1 VSDFD
6 LAPYQAAGLY
16 DPADEA
22 AADRAELL
30 AFLVEIGCTIEE
42 MTAAHGRGR
51 LFALAGDRIIR
62 PERDRYT
69 LAEVAAQVGADE
81 DVVRRAWRA
90 FGLALRDP
98 GDRVASPDD
107 VEAVRTHVGLVAFF
121 GEDAA
126 LSLARVTASALS
138 RLGEALSSTVRTAS
152 TNLDL
157 DIHESGSE
165 ITTARAFAGAASAVP
180 AAGRMIDTIYRH
192 HIESARMLFEQAV
205 EAHPDRQI
213 AMGIGFVD
221 LCDFTALSGR
231 LDSAKL
237 AHLLT
242 RFEEIATEVATDC
255 GSRAVKF
262 IGDAVMFVAPNP
274 VTVVHTAVSLMN
286 HPEASTSGL
295 SARGGVAFGPVLAQ
309 DGDFFGPPVNLASR
323 LCSAA
328 KPETLLVADDLVER
342 IDGRWPLE
350 SVGAL
355 TLRGI
360 DAPVAA
366 SALRICMDE
375 TAEGAPAVGW

>member
-1 VSDFD
+1 VTQFD
-6 LAPYQAAGLY
+6 IAPYQAAGLY
-16 DPADEA
+16 DPADPDA
-22 AADRAELL
+22 AGRAELL
-30 AFLVEIGCTIEE
+30 AFLVEIGCTLDE
-42 MTAAHGRGR
+42 MTAAHARGR
-51 LFALAGDRIIR
+51 LFALGGDRIIR
-62 PERDRYT
+62 PDRDRFT

-98 GDRVASPDD
+98 DERVASPDD
-107 VEAVRTHVGLVAFF
+107 VDALRTHVGLVAFF
-121 GEDAA
+121 SEDAA
-126 LSLARVTASALS
+126 LSLARVTASAMA
-138 RLGEALSSTVRTAS
+138 RLGEALSSTVRTMS
-152 TNLDL
+152 TNLDM
-157 DIHESGSE
+157 HTTGSE

-192 HIESARMLFEQAV
+192 HIESARMLFEQAM
-205 EAHPDRQI
+205 EADPDRQI
-213 AMGIGFVD
+213 AMGVGFVD

-242 RFEEIATEVATDC
+242 RFEEIATEVAADC

-286 HPEASTSGL
+286 HPDASTSGL
-295 SARGGVAFGPVLAQ
+295 SARGGIAFGPVLAQ

-328 KPETLLVADDLVER
+328 KPETVLIADDLVER

-350 SVGAL
+350 SVGEL

-360 DAPVAA
+360 DRPVAA
-366 SALRICMDE
+366 SALKICMDE
-375 TAEGAPAVGW
+375 TADGAPAVGW

>member
-1 VSDFD
+1 VTEID

-16 DPADEA
+16 DPADSDA
-22 AADRAELL
+22 AGRAELL
-30 AFLVEIGCTIEE
+30 TFLVEIGCSIDE
-42 MTAAHGRGR
+42 MTAAHARGR
-51 LFALAGDRIIR
+51 LFALSGDRIIR
-62 PERDRYT
+62 PDRDRFT
-69 LAEVAAQVGADE
+69 LAEVAAQVGTDE

-90 FGLALRDP
+90 FGLAVREPDE
-98 GDRVASPDD
+98 RVASPDD
-107 VEAVRTHVGLVAFF
+107 VDALRTHVGLVAFF

-126 LSLARVTASALS
+126 LSLARVTASALA
-138 RLGEALSSTVRTAS
+138 RLGEALSTTVRTFS
-152 TNLDL
+152 TNLDVAVT
-157 DIHESGSE
+157 GSE
-165 ITTARAFAGAASAVP
+165 VTTARAFAGAASAVP

-205 EAHPDRQI
+205 EADPDRQI
-213 AMGIGFVD
+213 TMGVGFVD

-237 AHLLT
+237 SHLLT
-242 RFEEIATEVATDC
+242 RFEEIATEVAIDC

-274 VTVVHTAVSLMN
+274 VTVVHTAVSLMT
-286 HPEASTSGL
+286 HPEACSSGL
-295 SARGGVAFGPVLAQ
+295 SARGGIAFGPVLAQ
-309 DGDFFGPPVNLASR
+309 DGDYFGPPVNLASR

-328 KPETLLVADDLVER
+328 KPETLLVTSDLVER

-360 DAPVAA
+360 EAPV
-366 SALRICMDE
+366 SAFALSVVIDD
-375 TAEGAPAVGW
+375 TAQGAPAVGW